1 MAQVQFN
8 EPLRLPPYMLP
19 SDALFWY
26 AEAATPGIRPLVGGL
41 MLLDRPPNQRRFL
54 QAMDRWVSLIPRMRQ
69 KVQEVPLSLTLPQW
83 LADPAFDLSYHLR
96 EVELPAPGNQKQ
108 LFGFVSSAFAAP
120 LDHERPL
127 WEAYVIRGL
136 AQDKAALFVKVHH
149 CLMDGVG
156 SMAGFDAM
164 TQRHRHEPLP
174 PLRVHRERRPSR
186 APEQLAAALSQTAGR
201 ALDLGIAAARLTLGT
216 LRNPAQVVQQATTA
230 ARGLR
235 GLWQDLAA
243 PPIPD
248 PLGERA
254 TGIGRRLNGMALD
267 LPRLRR
273 AKEQL
278 GVTLN
283 DFMLA
288 LLAGAVGRYYRSRAL
303 HVTELHCMVPISLR
317 QESERYQL
325 GNRVGMCNVRMPIAE
340 ANPGKRLAIIQEQ
353 TTAAKRDRRG
363 AAYPLLMQLLS
374 ITPGFVFRRL
384 ARSAIGQINL
394 IVTNVPGPAETR
406 YIAGS
411 KIEKMYPYAP
421 VAEKLPLA
429 IALLSYADTYGIGI
443 DTDPAAIP
451 DPDRLVRFIDEASDE
466 MLAYATRR
474 TTAKAASVGEDKG
487 GAKQG
492 TRARA
497 AATAWARR

>member
-1 MAQVQFN
+1 MAHAQLN

-26 AEAATPGIRPLVGGL
+26 SEAATPGIRPLVGGL
-41 MLLDRPPNQRRFL
+41 MLLDRPPNQHKFT
-54 QAMDRWVSLIPRMRQ
+54 QAMARWVALIPRMRQ

-83 LADPAFDLSYHLR
+83 VDDPTFDLSYHLR
-96 EVELPAPGNQKQ
+96 QVELPPPGNRKQ
-108 LFGFVSSAFAAP
+108 LFEFVSSAFATP

-136 AQDKAALFVKVHH
+136 AQNRAAIFVKVHH

-164 TQRHRHEPLP
+164 TQRRRNEPLP
-174 PLRVHRERRPSR
+174 PVRLRRAKEPAPPPVQLASALTHTAERV
-186 APEQLAAALSQTAGR
+186 AKLGLAAAQL
-201 ALDLGIAAARLTLGT
+201 ALNG
-216 LRNPAQVVQQATTA
+216 LRNPSRLIEQAETA

-235 GLWQDLAA
+235 GLWQDLTAS
-243 PPIPD
+243 PVPD

-254 TGIGRRLNGMALD
+254 TGIGRRLNAMALD
-267 LPRLRR
+267 LPRLRQ

-288 LLAGAVGRYYRSRAL
+288 LLAGAAGKYYRSRGL
-303 HVTELHCMVPISLR
+303 HVPELHCMVPISLR

-325 GNRVGMCNVRMPIAE
+325 GNRVGMCNVRMPVGE
-340 ANPGKRLAIIQEQ
+340 PDPGKRLAIIQGQ

-363 AAYPLLMQLLS
+363 AAYPLLMQLLAV
-374 ITPGFVFRRL
+374 TPGFVFRRL

-394 IVTNVPGPAETR
+394 IVTNVPGPAEIR
-406 YIAGS
+406 YIAGA
-411 KIEKMYPYAP
+411 KIQEMYPYAP

-429 IALLSYADTYGIGI
+429 IALLSYAHTYGIGI

-451 DPDRLVRFIDEASDE
+451 DPERLVTFIGEATDE
-466 MLAYATRR
+466 MLAYAARSPRVAPVPPAAAQR
-474 TTAKAASVGEDKG
+474 TTAAAS
-487 GAKQG
+487 GAG
-492 TRARA
+492 ARS
-497 AATAWARR
+497 